1 MSVLLGG
8 LSMSNVAVGTH
19 YLGFLP
25 EWDDPEVT
33 VA

>member
-8 LSMSNVAVGTH
+8 LSMSNVAVRTH
-19 YLGFLP
+19 YLGFLL